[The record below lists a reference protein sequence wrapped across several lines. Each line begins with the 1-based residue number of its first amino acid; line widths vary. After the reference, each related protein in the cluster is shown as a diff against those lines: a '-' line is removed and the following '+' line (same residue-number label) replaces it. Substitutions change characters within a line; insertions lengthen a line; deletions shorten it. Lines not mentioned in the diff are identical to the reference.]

1 MPSTCKLEGSLD
13 RTGQDGPRPSLWL
26 EGGRKWEARFFLP
39 VDKDPT
45 VRASFPR
52 TMACTASQL
61 PPGVASLGSVEAPP
75 GLPWAVVCCPRT
87 GPLDAGS
94 ALLEQLAGSLM
105 LFSEGSMASQSNP
118 NPTLSLDKW
127 TQHC

>member
-61 PPGVASLGSVEAPP
+61 PPGMASLGSAEAPP
-75 GLPWAVVCCPRT
+75 RTPLGRGLLPQDRPA
-87 GPLDAGS
+87 
-94 ALLEQLAGSLM
+94 
-105 LFSEGSMASQSNP
+105 
-118 NPTLSLDKW
+118 
-127 TQHC
+127 